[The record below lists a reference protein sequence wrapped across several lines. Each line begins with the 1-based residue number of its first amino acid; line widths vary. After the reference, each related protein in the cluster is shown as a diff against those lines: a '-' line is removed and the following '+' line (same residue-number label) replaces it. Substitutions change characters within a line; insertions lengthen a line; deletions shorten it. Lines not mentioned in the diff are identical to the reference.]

1 MTVFEF
7 RSDDSFLHRRDVRCK
22 LFCFAVCTIA
32 GLHVGFNG
40 LYLLMIIP
48 FVFLLRQHIPVK
60 MIVRDL
66 RFFLLLLVF
75 VFVARALSTPGD
87 ALITYKNMEVT
98 RQGLVMAGLVCMRL
112 VLTVLMCLI
121 LIVSTKI
128 SRIRDAVAWFFTPVP
143 LVPEKKIATMMG
155 LLVRFLPIILT
166 QAKVISTAQR
176 ARCIENRKNPVFR
189 LATFSIPFMKRVFYT
204 ADNLAIAME
213 SRCYSEDRTSPGFS
227 LDFKDWGMVVSALFI
242 CFTAVYIS

>member
-7 RSDDSFLHRRDVRCK
+7 RSANSFLHNRDVRYK
-22 LFCFAVCTIA
+22 LFCFALITIA

-40 LYLLMIIP
+40 LCLLMIVP
-48 FVFLLRQHIPVK
+48 VVFLLRQHIPVT

-66 RFFLLLLVF
+66 RFFLLLLGF
-75 VFVARALSTPGD
+75 VFFARALSTPGD
-87 ALITYKNMEVT
+87 AFITYKNLEVT
-98 RQGLVMAGLVCMRL
+98 RQGLIMAGLVCMRL
-112 VLTVLMCLI
+112 VLTVFMCLT
-121 LIVSTKI
+121 LIVTTKI
-128 SRIRDAVAWFFTPVP
+128 SRIREAVAWFFTPVP
-143 LVPEKKIATMMG
+143 FIPEKRTATMIG

-166 QAKVISTAQR
+166 QANVISTAQR

-213 SRCYSEDRTSPGFS
+213 SRCYSENRTSPGFS
-227 LDFKDWGMVVSALFI
+227 SGYSDWGMVAFALFI
-242 CFTAVYIS
+242 CFAAVYIS